1 MVLGARMVESN
12 KYSEEKLAQV
22 TVGDRQEHN
31 STINLT
37 EYSVNWPIRYREIN
51 DTITRALADLVM
63 LMEHVGST
71 SVPGL
76 AAKPIIDIVLEVPD
90 SDREIDYIPALESK
104 GFCLRIR
111 EPDWYKHRLLML
123 DDVNLHVF
131 SHNCSETIRMLRFR
145 DWLRSRPEER
155 DLYLAKKQELASR
168 VWKHVQNYADA
179 KSEVITAIMSR
190 AMPDESDA

>member
-1 MVLGARMVESN
+1 
-12 KYSEEKLAQV
+12 
-22 TVGDRQEHN
+22 
-31 STINLT
+31 
-37 EYSVNWPIRYREIN
+37 
-51 DTITRALADLVM
+51 
-63 LMEHVGST
+63 
-71 SVPGL
+71 
-76 AAKPIIDIVLEVPD
+76 
-90 SDREIDYIPALESK
+90 
-104 GFCLRIR
+104 
-111 EPDWYKHRLLML
+111 L

-145 DWLRSRPEER
+145 DWLRSRPDER

>member
-51 DTITRALADLVM
+51 DTITRALGDLVM
-63 LMEHVGST
+63 LLEHVGST

-76 AAKPIIDIVLEVPD
+76 AAKPIIDIVLEVSD
-90 SDREIDYIPALESK
+90 SDREIDYIPALESIE
-104 GFCLRIR
+104 FCLRIR
-111 EPDWYKHRLLML
+111 EPDWYKHRLLKL

>member
-1 MVLGARMVESN
+1 MVESN

-51 DTITRALADLVM
+51 DTITRALGDLVM
-63 LMEHVGST
+63 LLEHVGST

-76 AAKPIIDIVLEVPD
+76 AAKPIIDIVLEVSD
-90 SDREIDYIPALESK
+90 SDREIDYIPALESIE
-104 GFCLRIR
+104 FCLRIR
-111 EPDWYKHRLLML
+111 EPDWYKHRLLKL

-145 DWLRSRPEER
+145 DWLRARPDER

-179 KSEVITAIMSR
+179 KSEVVTAIMSR

>member
-37 EYSVNWPIRYREIN
+37 GYDANWPIRYREIN
-51 DTITRALADLVM
+51 DTIKRALGDLVM
-63 LMEHVGST
+63 LLEHVGST

-90 SDREIDYIPALESK
+90 SDREIDYIPALESIE
-104 GFCLRIR
+104 FCLRIR
-111 EPDWYKHRLLML
+111 EPDWYKHRLLKL

>member
-1 MVLGARMVESN
+1 MVESN

-51 DTITRALADLVM
+51 DTITRALGDLVM
-63 LMEHVGST
+63 LLEHVGST

-76 AAKPIIDIVLEVPD
+76 AAKPIIDIVLEVSD
-90 SDREIDYIPALESK
+90 SDREIDYIPALESIE
-104 GFCLRIR
+104 FCLRIR
-111 EPDWYKHRLLML
+111 EPDWYKHRLLKL